1 MALVKIAVFAMV
13 MAVAFAAQD
22 SLVEDFAPESVFVQ
36 ETAFAS
42 EKNKIPSWVSTEEDL
57 EQFLAAQQKKGTH
70 VVRTNNGEMLLQ
82 EEGYVE
88 ELIEGAKK
96 PLSKKRVA
104 PLKKQ
109 YKKFSAEDRTCEVG
123 MKVKG
128 QKLSFIK
135 GQCRAALRFCRIY
148 ERYGRNWKMPYFFK
162 AARPHCQKVEKLH
175 RHMWFAVRRA
185 ARKRRAAKK
194 LKKSVVRK
202 AVKKAKKKRKDMK
215 KFVKNLFK
223 KRSKKAIRKAR
234 KAKKAKKA
242 KKKAAKKAKKKAA
255 KKAAKKKLK
264 HAAKKAAKKVKKMA
278 KKMKRHS
285 KRWLKRAA
293 KHWKNAKRRL
303 KAKAKAQ
310 GKTLRVQHTYSLKDA
325 KAEKK
330 KKEAKKKKKK
340 AAEMDFV
347 ETSMF
352 NF

>member
-1 MALVKIAVFAMV
+1 MG
-13 MAVAFAAQD
+13 
-22 SLVEDFAPESVFVQ
+22 
-36 ETAFAS
+36 
-42 EKNKIPSWVSTEEDL
+42 
-57 EQFLAAQQKKGTH
+57 QFLAAQQKKGTH

-123 MKVKG
+123 MKVKS

-223 KRSKKAIRKAR
+223 KRSKKAIRKA
-234 KAKKAKKA
+234 
-242 KKKAAKKAKKKAA
+242 

-264 HAAKKAAKKVKKMA
+264 HVAKKAAKKVKKMA

-285 KRWLKRAA
+285 K
-293 KHWKNAKRRL
+293 HW
-303 KAKAKAQ
+303 
-310 GKTLRVQHTYSLKDA
+310 
-325 KAEKK
+325 
-330 KKEAKKKKKK
+330 
-340 AAEMDFV
+340 
-347 ETSMF
+347 
-352 NF
+352 

>member
-1 MALVKIAVFAMV
+1 
-13 MAVAFAAQD
+13 
-22 SLVEDFAPESVFVQ
+22 
-36 ETAFAS
+36 
-42 EKNKIPSWVSTEEDL
+42 
-57 EQFLAAQQKKGTH
+57 
-70 VVRTNNGEMLLQ
+70 
-82 EEGYVE
+82 
-88 ELIEGAKK
+88 
-96 PLSKKRVA
+96 
-104 PLKKQ
+104 
-109 YKKFSAEDRTCEVG
+109 
-123 MKVKG
+123 MKVKS

-175 RHMWFAVRRA
+175 RHRWFAVRRA

-194 LKKSVVRK
+194 LKRSVVRK
-202 AVKKAKKKRKDMK
+202 AV
-215 KFVKNLFK
+215 
-223 KRSKKAIRKAR
+223 
-234 KAKKAKKA
+234 
-242 KKKAAKKAKKKAA
+242 
-255 KKAAKKKLK
+255 
-264 HAAKKAAKKVKKMA
+264 KKVKKMA

-285 KRWLKRAA
+285 KHWLKRAA
-293 KHWKNAKRRL
+293 KHWKNAKKRL

-310 GKTLRVQHTYSLKDA
+310 GKTLRVQHTYSMKDA